1 MTRTLLCIVIA
12 VVALSPR
19 AFADDQPTPA
29 QLDAARQAYA
39 DGKALHD
46 KGNYL
51 GAVEKFKESY
61 QLSKN
66 PLLLYNIAL
75 TMEEAGSGK
84 DLALLYYRKFLTD
97 APVTAEQRTTAIERI
112 KALEK
117 ELGGQEPT
125 APVKTTLH
133 GVKPIGTYGPTDFEH
148 HVVEDAP
155 PNQPL
160 DLTAPVKTTLH
171 GVKPIG
177 TYGPTDFEHHVV
189 EDAPPNQ
196 PLDLTASVPDD
207 SGFKVTVFYRNAGEG
222 EFTAVPMRWRY
233 KELVGRIPA
242 AKMTGGTV
250 QYYLEVRDAEGTLVT
265 RAGKSV
271 TPNLVTIDPSAKP
284 KFYPDMTEE
293 KEERPAHTED
303 DDPLHPHKQAE
314 KPIAASVATVTF
326 DRHDGLFDVGSSK
339 YNGVKWTATASA
351 AALLGVSVLFY
362 VRAHNEAKA
371 LKDDSTNCGT
381 PPCRP
386 FDTAY
391 DADIESSGRRD
402 ETIFGVAFGFGLA
415 AAAIATWYWHGQV
428 IAPSETELKASTKPP
443 KPTTAWHVIPTVDQ
457 RSVGATAAVRF

>member
-117 ELGGQEPT
+117 ELGGQEP
-125 APVKTTLH
+125 
-133 GVKPIGTYGPTDFEH
+133 
-148 HVVEDAP
+148 
-155 PNQPL
+155 
-160 DLTAPVKTTLH
+160 TAPVKTTLH

>member
-117 ELGGQEPT
+117 ELGGLEP
-125 APVKTTLH
+125 
-133 GVKPIGTYGPTDFEH
+133 
-148 HVVEDAP
+148 
-155 PNQPL
+155 
-160 DLTAPVKTTLH
+160 TAPVKTTLH